1 MAKIFRSLLV
11 LAFSITLGACSSVP
25 RTYQLEAGARYES
38 YSEKPAESLATSLS
52 RELGSPVMILFGDPT
67 HIKSTAGGFQVGVTE
82 KAKNLLTRITVYNQ
96 TFESVNYTFLYK
108 GIPISETLNPT
119 AWGFDVSI
127 GYQLWWFRPQMSY
140 KYEFLKMNTV
150 VNSPTGA
157 LTMDMSQK
165 NFFIGG
171 GLAFDVPLSD
181 SVALVTQADYRVP
194 VNANGAEISSTT
206 FQAGIRMFK
215 WNPK

>member
-1 MAKIFRSLLV
+1 MAKIFGSLLV
-11 LAFSITLGACSSVP
+11 LVFSITLGGCSTVP

-52 RELGSPVMILFGDPT
+52 RELGSPVTTLSGDPT
-67 HIKSTAGGFQVGVTE
+67 HIKSQAGGFQVGLTE
-82 KAKNLLTRITVYNQ
+82 KVRNLLTRIAFYGQ
-96 TFESVNYTFLYK
+96 SYDAVNYEFLYK
-108 GIPISETLNPT
+108 GFQISESLKPT
-119 AWGFDVSI
+119 AWGIDVSI

-140 KYEFLKMNTV
+140 KYEFLKMNLV